1 MWPNRYM
8 NSSHL
13 FVCGRYQLDLS
24 VPRVMGIVN
33 VTPDSFSDGGKY
45 ESTEKAVEHAM
56 QLVAEGADI
65 LDIGGESTRPGATP
79 VRLQDELAR
88 VIPVIERLLKIAGV
102 PLSIDTYK
110 PKVMRA
116 AIAAG
121 ADIVNDVRALQEPGA
136 LEVVAGSE
144 VGVCLMHMQGMPQTM
159 QLDPQ
164 YEDVV
169 SEVNAF
175 LAQRLAAAE
184 AAGIAQERVV
194 LDPGFGFGKKT
205 EHNLLL
211 LQQLDKTLAIGR
223 PLLAGLSRKTVLG
236 QITGGDI
243 RVRLHASLAASVIAV
258 MKGARIVRVHDV
270 KATVDALKVAAAV
283 L

>member
-65 LDIGGESTRPGATP
+65 LDIGGESTRPGAAP

-136 LEVVAGSE
+136 LEVVAGSQ
-144 VGVCLMHMQGMPQTM
+144 VGVCLMHMQGTPQTM

-184 AAGIAQERVV
+184 AAGIARERVV

-223 PLLAGLSRKTVLG
+223 PLLAGLSRKSVLG

>member
-45 ESTEKAVEHAM
+45 ESTEMAVEHAM

-223 PLLAGLSRKTVLG
+223 PLLAGLSRKSVLG